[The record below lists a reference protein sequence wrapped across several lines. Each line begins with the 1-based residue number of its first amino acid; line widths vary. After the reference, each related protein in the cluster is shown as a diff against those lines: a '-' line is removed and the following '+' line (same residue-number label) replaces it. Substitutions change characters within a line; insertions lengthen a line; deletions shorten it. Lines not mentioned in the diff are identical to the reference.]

1 MHFFYSFI
9 ELNIKLKNFTFNH
22 KKRNFLHQRKLN
34 RNAEKHE
41 ELSRCM
47 SAQSD
52 SVFPL
57 KGFFFF
63 LHSQHLKD
71 VCLLKL
77 IFIAK

>member
-22 KKRNFLHQRKLN
+22 KKRNFLNQRKLN

-52 SVFPL
+52 SVFP
-57 KGFFFF
+57 
-63 LHSQHLKD
+63 
-71 VCLLKL
+71 
-77 IFIAK
+77 